1 MTQNDGQNTH
11 GIFQATPKPAHQK
24 HGIGSYI
31 FGAGGIPGFVV
42 PLLLLAVLGGVVW
55 YAYPKAAEDGIV
67 PVIQADPSAYKVKP
81 DDPGGMTVSHQEST
95 VYEPFETSPSGRAER
110 LVGSSENPAVPAR
123 KPNFEPMMNLDLESG
138 DTRRQVE
145 TLIAREET
153 VPLSQLKDKLQNPG
167 KLQDMS
173 RNATALEIP
182 VTPQDNAADE
192 EKMSALVERLT
203 AAPVEDVEEVES
215 TTVKPPAPPAEVVH
229 LEEIPAVV
237 PTRGTEIEI
246 ETLKKDLE
254 PVRKAL
260 EAEAKAA
267 EKAPVTSMP
276 AATGSWMLQL
286 GAFSTSASAEKAWES
301 FGKKYGT
308 ALDDLSPDYQQAE
321 VNGKTLFRL
330 RAGGFATRADAT
342 ARCEELK
349 KQGGSCLVVQ

>member
-31 FGAGGIPGFVV
+31 FGAGGMPGFVV
-42 PLLLLAVLGGVVW
+42 PLLLLIVLGGVVW
-55 YAYPKAAEDGIV
+55 YAYPKTAEDGIV
-67 PVIQADPSAYKVKP
+67 PIIQADPSAYKVKP
-81 DDPGGMTVSHQEST
+81 SDPGGLTVPHQEST
-95 VYEPFETSPSGRAER
+95 VYEPFETAPSGRQEH
-110 LVGSSENPAVPAR
+110 LVGSGENPAVPSR
-123 KPNFEPMMNLDLESG
+123 RPNFEPVMNLDLESG

-153 VPLSQLKDKLQNPG
+153 VPLSQLKNKLQNPDR
-167 KLQDMS
+167 LQDMS
-173 RNATALEIP
+173 RRATVSETLPA
-182 VTPQDNAADE
+182 PQEDTADE

-203 AAPVEDVEEVES
+203 AAPVEDVEEVKS
-215 TTVKPPAPPAEVVH
+215 TPVKPPAPPAEVVH
-229 LEEIPAVV
+229 LEEIPAAV
-237 PTRGTEIEI
+237 PTRGTELDIEM
-246 ETLKKDLE
+246 LKKDLE

-260 EAEAKAA
+260 EAA
-267 EKAPVTSMP
+267 EKTEVKTSS
-276 AATGSWMLQL
+276 ATGSWMLQL

-301 FGKKYGT
+301 FGKKYADVLEG
-308 ALDDLSPDYQQAE
+308 LSPDYRQTE